1 MEHNN
6 RLFFILIVLGSYFFF
21 ISSLFAGPELWP
33 KKMVVSVSVADVR
46 HKPERPSKLSYEEL
60 DWHQTTQLL
69 FGERILA
76 VGRKE
81 DWLQVKSL
89 EQKIFVDGTWR
100 ECDGWI
106 QAKQAKQVSQYSRC
120 NLVVT
125 KPWTYIYI
133 PVQKEKMAK
142 KIFCPVSLGTRL
154 LGRKCGEDWWEVQLF
169 DKKKG
174 FINDRSVRLIFVKG
188 RTNDKSSNDK
198 SLNDKSSNEQL
209 RAGLFKTAELFLG
222 TPYLWGGRSFHNKT
236 LKKQWTSVD
245 CSNLTHLCY
254 RCFGIDIPRN
264 TRSQYQACRKIK
276 KNPKAGDLVFIASAN
291 DPKTIYHVLMY
302 GGSDS
307 LVDAKSTLFG
317 KKIKKVI
324 KSVGTKRFGK
334 PVERLRSGERVR
346 EGHVFFGGF
355 LT

>member
-1 MEHNN
+1 MERNN
-6 RLFFILIVLGSYFFF
+6 RLFFIFIVLGMYFFSVSF
-21 ISSLFAGPELWP
+21 LLAGQILWP

-46 HKPERPSKLSYEEL
+46 HKPEKPSKLSYEEL

-76 VGRKE
+76 VGQKGG
-81 DWLQVKSL
+81 WLQVKAL

-106 QAKQAKQVSQYSRC
+106 QANQARAVSQYPRC

-125 KPWTYIYI
+125 KPWTYVYAFD
-133 PVQKEKMAK
+133 EKKREKK
-142 KIFCPVSLGTRL
+142 KIFSPVSLGTRL
-154 LGRKCGEDWWEVQLF
+154 LGRKCGEDWWEVQLIN
-169 DKKKG
+169 KKKG
-174 FINDRSVRLIFVKG
+174 FINSRSVRLISTK
-188 RTNDKSSNDK
+188 NKSS
-198 SLNDKSSNEQL
+198 EQL
-209 RAGLFKTAELFLG
+209 RAGIFKTAELFLG
-222 TPYLWGGRSFHNKT
+222 VPYLWGGRSFHNKT
-236 LKKQWTSVD
+236 FKKQWTSVD

-276 KNPKAGDLVFIASAN
+276 KKPMAGDLIFISSKN
-291 DPKTIYHVLMY
+291 DPSAIYHVLLY
-302 GGSDS
+302 GGSDR

-324 KSVGTKRFGK
+324 KSIGEKRFGK
-334 PVERLRSGERVR
+334 HVERL
-346 EGHVFFGGF
+346 
-355 LT
+355 

>member
-1 MEHNN
+1 MERNN
-6 RLFFILIVLGSYFFF
+6 RLFFILIILGLYFFSV
-21 ISSLFAGPELWP
+21 SSLFAGQAPWP

-46 HKPERPSKLSYEEL
+46 HKPQRPSKLSYEEL

-76 VGRKE
+76 VGQKGG
-81 DWLQVKSL
+81 WLQVKAL

-106 QAKQAKQVSQYSRC
+106 QANQAKPVSQYPGY

-125 KPWTYIYI
+125 KPWTYVYAFD
-133 PVQKEKMAK
+133 EKKREK
-142 KIFCPVSLGTRL
+142 KKTFCPVSLGTRL

-169 DKKKG
+169 NKKKG
-174 FINDRSVRLIFVKG
+174 FINSRSVRLISTKS
-188 RTNDKSSNDK
+188 RMTDKSV
-198 SLNDKSSNEQL
+198 NDKSSNEQL
-209 RAGLFKTAELFLG
+209 RAGIFKTAGLFLG

-276 KNPKAGDLVFIASAN
+276 KNPMAGDLVFIASAN

-302 GGSDS
+302 GGSDN

-324 KSVGTKRFGK
+324 KSVGEKRFGK
-334 PVERLRSGERVR
+334 PVERLKSGERVR

-355 LT
+355 LG